1 MKLTRAVRP
10 FALSAA
16 LVLTTLSAHADS
28 FDWTLTGPNPS
39 LGGLADTG
47 TGTLTAN
54 LSGGEWVISSI
65 TGTVDGSAVTGLAI
79 FEGADNLL
87 FPNSTFV
94 DTSGLGL
101 KTANGTEINV
111 FSFFA
116 PNATDITPGN
126 NYGEFATNGGFGVGT
141 FSLTANSP
149 VPEPS
154 TLVMLG
160 TGILG
165 AAGALRRK
173 LLRA

>member
-1 MKLTRAVRP
+1 
-10 FALSAA
+10 
-16 LVLTTLSAHADS
+16 
-28 FDWTLTGPNPS
+28 
-39 LGGLADTG
+39 
-47 TGTLTAN
+47 
-54 LSGGEWVISSI
+54 
-65 TGTVDGSAVTGLAI
+65 
-79 FEGADNLL
+79 
-87 FPNSTFV
+87 V

-160 TGILG
+160 TGVLG

-173 LLRA
+173 FLRA